1 MLIGPIQ
8 DVSVSRAGANL
19 VILPRAAA
27 WTNKRLTGGHLLK
40 NLLAGRMTST
50 TLVIRNGFPRT
61 ALVSAPCNTHLARKY
76 PGRLLIE
83 GDSTIGSL
91 RLLPRPIIISLE
103 VTSIKQWR
111 GIILK
116 TTRAATSPGGPLLKP
131 GPLVLAQLVTTRRTV
146 SVRQT
151 LAGT

>member
-1 MLIGPIQ
+1 MVLTTIQ
-8 DVSVSRAGANL
+8 AMERAPQRSRRSFGALSLSCRSGSN
-19 VILPRAAA
+19 PRCFSFSC
-27 WTNKRLTGGHLLK
+27 WRQPNQSPVFLRQPLSYC
-40 NLLAGRMTST
+40 RE
-50 TLVIRNGFPRT
+50 PR
-61 ALVSAPCNTHLARKY
+61 HLARKY

-91 RLLPRPIIISLE
+91 LLQPRCIIISLE
-103 VTSIKQWR
+103 VASIKQWR
-111 GIILK
+111 GAILK
-116 TTRAATSPGGPLLKP
+116 TTRAATSPGGPLLRL